1 MRHQHQRYYTLVL
14 PLSAIPYNCTCFIL
28 QKAIAIAN
36 KASQEDQAGN
46 YEEAVK
52 SYQHAVKYFLH
63 IIKREPQG
71 KEGNQ
76 KIRDKCKQ
84 YLDRAEELQDCLD
97 KKEVTIKLSL
107 ESHYK
112 NSDKITTKAIDLAGK
127 AAQEDKAENYEEA
140 LRLYQHAVQYF
151 LHVVK
156 YEAQGDKAKQS
167 IRAKCAEYLDRAEKL
182 KEYLKKK
189 EKAPAKP
196 VKESQSSDKGTESD
210 GEGEDPE
217 KKKFQ
222 NQLSGA
228 IVMEKPN
235 IKWNDV
241 AGLEGAKEAL
251 KEAVILPI
259 KFPHLFTGKRT
270 PWRGILLFGPPGT
283 GKSYL
288 AKAVATEANNS
299 TFFSISSS
307 DLVSKW
313 LGESEKL
320 VKNLFTLAREHKP
333 SIIFIDEI
341 DSLCGSRSE
350 NESEAARRIKTEFLV
365 QMQGVGNDNE
375 GILVLG
381 ATNIPWT
388 LDSAI
393 RRRFEKRIYIPL
405 PEDHARGFMF
415 KLNLGSTPNSL
426 NDSDFMTLGKKT
438 EGYSGADISV
448 IVRDALMQPVRKV
461 QSATHFKRVRGPSRS
476 DPNVIVDDLLTPCSP
491 GDPQGVE
498 MTWMEVPGEKLLEPI
513 VSMSDMQRSLANT
526 KPTVNEQDLDKLKK
540 FTEDFGQEG

>member
-1 MRHQHQRYYTLVL
+1 MQKRCVLRRMRRFLL
-14 PLSAIPYNCTCFIL
+14 KFGRKKNATCCVFCARRL
-28 QKAIAIAN
+28 RQKKTHAFFHYLFLQQKAIDLAS
-36 KASQEDQAGN
+36 KASQEDKAG
-46 YEEAVK
+46 
-52 SYQHAVKYFLH
+52 
-63 IIKREPQG
+63 
-71 KEGNQ
+71 
-76 KIRDKCKQ
+76 
-84 YLDRAEELQDCLD
+84 
-97 KKEVTIKLSL
+97 
-107 ESHYK
+107 
-112 NSDKITTKAIDLAGK
+112 
-127 AAQEDKAENYEEA
+127 NYEEA
-140 LRLYQHAVQYF
+140 LRLYQAAVQYF

-156 YEAQGDKAKQS
+156 YESQGEKAKQS
-167 IRAKCAEYLDRAEKL
+167 IRSKCIEYLDRAEQL
-182 KEYLKKK
+182 KAYLKKS
-189 EKAPAKP
+189 EKAPPKP
-196 VKESQSSDKGTESD
+196 VKEGAPRAEEKGNESD
-210 GEGEDPE
+210 DGDSEDPE
-217 KKKFQ
+217 KRKCRANFKV
-222 NQLSGA
+222 SA

-235 IKWNDV
+235 VKWNDV

-259 KFPHLFTGKRT
+259 KFPHLFTALCN
-270 PWRGILLFGPPGT
+270 PWLPGAAASSCTEWSLFTLTTVMNMRINYSLDKLFLYLVQARELPGEGILLFGPPGT

-320 VKNLFTLAREHKP
+320 VKNLFQLAREHKP

-365 QMQGVGNDNE
+365 QMQGKRCVGVDNE

-381 ATNIPWT
+381 ATNIPWV

-405 PEDHARGFMF
+405 PEAHARTDMF
-415 KLNLGSTPNSL
+415 KLHLGTTPHSL
-426 NDSDFMTLGKKT
+426 TDADFRDLGKRT
-438 EGYSGADISV
+438 NGYSGADISI

-461 QSATHFKRVRGPSRS
+461 QSATHFKKVQGKSPL
-476 DPNVIVDDLLTPCSP
+476 DPNVICNDLLTPCSP
-491 GDPQGVE
+491 GDPNAIE
-498 MTWMEVPGEKLLEPI
+498 MTWVDVPGNKLLESV
-513 VSMSDMQRSLANT
+513 VSMPDMLRSQANT
-526 KPTVNEQDLDKLKK
+526 KPTVNDQDLEKLKK

>member
-1 MRHQHQRYYTLVL
+1 M
-14 PLSAIPYNCTCFIL
+14 AANGNNL
-28 QKAIAIAN
+28 QKAIDLAS
-36 KASQEDQAGN
+36 KASQEDKAG
-46 YEEAVK
+46 
-52 SYQHAVKYFLH
+52 
-63 IIKREPQG
+63 
-71 KEGNQ
+71 
-76 KIRDKCKQ
+76 
-84 YLDRAEELQDCLD
+84 
-97 KKEVTIKLSL
+97 
-107 ESHYK
+107 
-112 NSDKITTKAIDLAGK
+112 
-127 AAQEDKAENYEEA
+127 NYEEA
-140 LRLYQHAVQYF
+140 LRLYQHSVQYF

-156 YEAQGDKAKQS
+156 YDAQGEKAKAS
-167 IRAKCAEYLDRAEKL
+167 IRAKCMEYLDRAEQL
-182 KEYLKKK
+182 KAYLKKK
-189 EKAPAKP
+189 EKAP
-196 VKESQSSDKGTESD
+196 VKEGAPRPADDKGNESD
-210 GEGEDPE
+210 EGDSEDPE
-217 KKKFQ
+217 KKKLQ
-222 NQLSGA
+222 GQLQGA

-235 IKWNDV
+235 VKWNDV

-320 VKNLFTLAREHKP
+320 VKNLFQLAREHKP

-365 QMQGVGNDNE
+365 QMQGVGVDNE

-381 ATNIPWT
+381 ATNIPWV

-405 PEDHARGFMF
+405 PEEHARTDMF
-415 KLNLGSTPNSL
+415 KLHLGSTPHSL
-426 NDSDFMTLGKKT
+426 TDVDFRELGKRT
-438 EGYSGADISV
+438 NGYSGADISI

-461 QSATHFKRVRGPSRS
+461 QSATHFKKVRGKSPV
-476 DPNVIVDDLLTPCSP
+476 DPNVIRDDLLTPCSP
-491 GDPQGVE
+491 GDPNAEE
-498 MTWMEVPGEKLLEPI
+498 MTWMEVPGDKLLEP
-513 VSMSDMQRSLANT
+513 VVNMTDMLKSQTRT
-526 KPTVNEQDLDKLKK
+526 KPTVNEDDLLKLKK

>member
-1 MRHQHQRYYTLVL
+1 M
-14 PLSAIPYNCTCFIL
+14 AGGNL
-28 QKAIAIAN
+28 Q
-36 KASQEDQAGN
+36 
-46 YEEAVK
+46 
-52 SYQHAVKYFLH
+52 
-63 IIKREPQG
+63 
-71 KEGNQ
+71 
-76 KIRDKCKQ
+76 
-84 YLDRAEELQDCLD
+84 
-97 KKEVTIKLSL
+97 
-107 ESHYK
+107 
-112 NSDKITTKAIDLAGK
+112 KAIDLANK
-127 AAQEDKAENYEEA
+127 ASEEDKAKNYEEA
-140 LRLYQHAVQYF
+140 LRCYQHAIQYF
-151 LHVVK
+151 LHVIK
-156 YEAQGDKAKQS
+156 YEAQGEKAKQS
-167 IRAKCAEYLDRAEKL
+167 IRAKCADYLERAEQL
-182 KEYLKKK
+182 KSYLKKK
-189 EKAPAKP
+189 ESAPPAKP
-196 VKESQSSDKGTESD
+196 VKESQADDKGSESD
-210 GEGEDPE
+210 EEDKE
-217 KKKFQ
+217 KKKFS

-235 IKWNDV
+235 IKWDDV

-320 VKNLFTLAREHKP
+320 VKSLFTMAREHKP

-405 PEDHARGFMF
+405 PEDNARSFMF
-415 KLNLGSTPNSL
+415 KLHLGSTPNDL
-426 NDSDFMTLGKKT
+426 TEADFVTLGKET
-438 EGYSGADISV
+438 EGYSGADISI
-448 IVRDALMQPVRKV
+448 IVRDALMQPVRRV
-461 QSATHFKRVRGPSRS
+461 QSATHFKKVRGSTSNNPG
-476 DPNVIVDDLLTPCSP
+476 VVVEDLLTPCSP
-491 GDPQGVE
+491 GDPNAIE
-498 MTWMEVPGEKLLEPI
+498 MTWMDVPGDKLLEPI
-513 VSMSDMQRSLANT
+513 VSMADMKRSLTKT
-526 KPTVNEQDLDKLKK
+526 KPSVNSEDLDKLQK